1 MSAPVPPTAPVQPPA
16 TPAAAPMIT
25 MPSGTILGSFMSNIT
40 VTGVLISI
48 LLSLPSIIFS
58 YGAAKVNWSINQ
70 SYFWSVIAFIFS
82 GFYYPY
88 YAYFQLPARG
98 VVSSALQAVGAR
110 RRR

>member
-1 MSAPVPPTAPVQPPA
+1 MSAPVPPTPPTQPAAPPA
-16 TPAAAPMIT
+16 ATGVSMLPAT
-25 MPSGTILGSFMSNIT
+25 GTIVGSFMSNIT

-58 YGAAKVNWSINQ
+58 YGAAKVNWTINQ
-70 SYFWSVIAFIFS
+70 SYFWAVIAFIFS

-88 YAYFQLPARG
+88 YAFFQLPAG
-98 VVSSALQAVGAR
+98 SVLQTMGAR